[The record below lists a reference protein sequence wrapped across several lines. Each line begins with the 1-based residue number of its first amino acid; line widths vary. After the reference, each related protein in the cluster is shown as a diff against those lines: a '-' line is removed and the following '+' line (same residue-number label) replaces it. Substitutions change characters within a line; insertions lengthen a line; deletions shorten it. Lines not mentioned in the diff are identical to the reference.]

1 MFQILILETR
11 PTQNLPSPGGRGC
24 RGGGIESS
32 HPHLHPLPSREREIF
47 FGFEYLY
54 HFSLLK
60 NEFQK
65 PKKLKESP

>member
-1 MFQILILETR
+1 MGRELRNLVVKIDERINNLICLKK
-11 PTQNLPSPGGRGC
+11 
-24 RGGGIESS
+24 
-32 HPHLHPLPSREREIF
+32 EI
-47 FGFEYLY
+47 LY